1 MWGFSPSHRSPGR
14 LRLEVVAVPARD
26 DLLTLEAK
34 ENVSQS
40 RHDSFSSSYK
50 RRRWMGVRPIHAD
63 VVVYAKP

>member
-1 MWGFSPSHRSPGR
+1 
-14 LRLEVVAVPARD
+14 LEVVAVPARD